1 MSVKVHRFVLFLL
14 CLTVFLIPA
23 SVFSAKAS
31 TISQEKIVR
40 VIKEVAFTAKDIPDT
55 AFKAALDSMK
65 NTKPWQK
72 LIEMGRRIEDF
83 EALCNTPLPNLDNV
97 NEFRA
102 FKQLVREKLNP
113 MNWLKDIISPKW
125 VNFMSDVRD
134 VFSATKVDIL
144 ERALRESQYQ
154 TYKMYRDDGYD
165 SITAYDMATVSGSRG
180 YYIIRS
186 SDQYKNLSESQVNE
200 MLRKGL
206 EERYQAEK
214 YVQFINE
221 LRENKQKYIK
231 NIVSQYSEHVSL
243 LIDKAREIADKTVVN
258 LTGTWEVMFNE
269 KFNGIMTLSH
279 LDYTTAIGDIEIP
292 PGKIHVD
299 AYIKNNE
306 IELVFHFRSFN
317 VIDYYLEYPEL
328 SNLVVSQGG
337 AIMTAY
343 LKVEDSR
350 DYYSGELYSWLV
362 MYSDSNG
369 VVLKKIYHGIR
380 GEPKIKP
387 GSIYISRKR

>member
-1 MSVKVHRFVLFLL
+1 MSVKVHKFVLFL

-40 VIKEVAFTAKDIPDT
+40 VIKEVAFTARDIPDT

-83 EALCNTPLPNLDNV
+83 EALCDTPLPNLDNV

-113 MNWLKDIISPKW
+113 MNWLKDMISPKW
-125 VNFMSDVRD
+125 VSFMSDVRD

-154 TYKMYRDDGYD
+154 TYKMYRDNGYD

-186 SDQYKNLSESQVNE
+186 SEQYKNLSESQVNE

-243 LIDKAREIADKTVVN
+243 LIDKAREFADKTMVN

-269 KFNGIMTLSH
+269 KFNGTMKLSH

-337 AIMTAY
+337 SIMTAY